1 MYPCQYCFLH
11 MAQQL
16 LRLYLSC
23 RTKIQI
29 LHWRQNKMKK
39 RILWYRN
46 QIDDWLKQGGE
57 REWNAV
63 LEEHLQQI
71 AFFQHERLIHL
82 IVTVLFAALEFLAIG
97 FFVVTDN
104 LGFGMLAFSL
114 LILLVPY
121 IRHYYLL
128 ENEVQKMY
136 GQYDKLL
143 ELCGKKG

>member
-1 MYPCQYCFLH
+1 MSVLFFTYGAAAAAPVFIMPHEKHRYYTGDGL
-11 MAQQL
+11 
-16 LRLYLSC
+16 
-23 RTKIQI
+23 
-29 LHWRQNKMKK
+29 KMKK

-46 QIDDWLKQGGE
+46 QIDDLLKQGGE
-57 REWNAV
+57 IDWNAV
-63 LEEHLQQI
+63 MEEHLQQI